1 MHLDVHAVKIQD
13 VKFNMDFVKMCL
25 RVVTP
30 LDHNWT
36 KFPFHMFDKDK
47 YKAHEEM
54 YETLKEEV
62 DRLMEEYAKKAKAKQ
77 EAKEKEAREKEARD
91 KAAAVEKQEQD
102 QSPIQQK
109 SQS

>member
-1 MHLDVHAVKIQD
+1 
-13 VKFNMDFVKMCL
+13 MCI
-25 RVVTP
+25 REVTP
-30 LDHNWT
+30 LDHNWM
-36 KFPFHMFDKDK
+36 KFPVHMFDKDK

-54 YETLKEEV
+54 YETLKEEYEK
-62 DRLMEEYAKKAKAKQ
+62 LMEEYTKKVKAKQ
-77 EAKEKEAREKEARD
+77 EAKEKEAREKEARE